1 MAMTGGVAKLV
12 KTGAPSGWP
21 DSIKLYVYYKE
32 KSQSIPNNETVLSL
46 GMYLTTPS
54 GWSIGQWDDFN
65 GSYIGTATSGSNCKS
80 FNGLVP
86 SGTMGTRWLVENL
99 DITVKHDD
107 DGQKKNLTIHW
118 KWGVNSPWGGF
129 TNPSGAF
136 NIDLTTIPRASTIT
150 SAANV
155 TLGNNCS
162 VTWTP
167 HSASFYYSL
176 IFQMGGGSS
185 YTEVIHPNTTL
196 PYTYTGHTL
205 KEILFASTIPTS
217 HEGTMAVTLLT
228 YSDSKGDHQVGEA
241 HTKTFSVYLNEMP
254 PTISSMSLSPVSSL
268 PAAFAEVYVQGK
280 SKVKAEISATGR
292 YGATIKSYSVKVDGK
307 TYGQSA
313 DYTSDYLS
321 KYGNLTVTG
330 YATDSRKDTGS
341 KDVTIYV
348 HPYTKPFL
356 TDVVAG
362 RCDSAGNLTDNGSYL
377 LIKARRSYSSVE
389 GRNKC
394 TILYRYRLL
403 SASFYSPWDTILSK
417 DAESDEVITSPLL
430 AGNLSLKSTYEV
442 QVMAVDDVGESYI
455 STIKIPTD
463 KVFSHRGWN
472 SICYGGYIEEDD
484 TFAIT
489 GDMKFKV
496 KNEVWESL
504 GLSGNVAPSESNC
517 GRGPESTGCWYRVVN
532 GNHVQIAFNC
542 AFSYNSGRYTINST
556 PIPEKYRLNKYISSI
571 CSVNGMA
578 IANVTVNG
586 AGYVVVEWVQ
596 NLAVSGITGNYD
608 VSWIDGYIDYYL

>member
-1 MAMTGGVAKLV
+1 
-12 KTGAPSGWP
+12 
-21 DSIKLYVYYKE
+21 
-32 KSQSIPNNETVLSL
+32 
-46 GMYLTTPS
+46 
-54 GWSIGQWDDFN
+54 
-65 GSYIGTATSGSNCKS
+65 
-80 FNGLVP
+80 
-86 SGTMGTRWLVENL
+86 
-99 DITVKHDD
+99 
-107 DGQKKNLTIHW
+107 
-118 KWGVNSPWGGF
+118 
-129 TNPSGAF
+129 
-136 NIDLTTIPRASTIT
+136 
-150 SAANV
+150 
-155 TLGNNCS
+155 
-162 VTWTP
+162 
-167 HSASFYYSL
+167 
-176 IFQMGGGSS
+176 MGGGSS

-268 PAAFAEVYVQGK
+268 PAAFADVYVQGK

-321 KYGNLTVTG
+321 KYGDLTVTG

-362 RCDSAGNLTDNGSYL
+362 RCNSAGELVDNGTYL
-377 LIKARRSYSSVE
+377 LIKAKRSYSSV
-389 GRNKC
+389 GGKNKC
-394 TILYRYRLL
+394 AIQYRYKLL
-403 SASFYSPWDTILSK
+403 SDSSYSSWMTILSK
-417 DAESDEVITSPLL
+417 DATSDEVITSPLRD
-430 AGNLSLKSTYEV
+430 GNLSVKSTYEV
-442 QVMAVDDVGESYI
+442 QVRAIDDIGEYTST
-455 STIKIPTD
+455 TIKLPTD
-463 KVFSHRGWN
+463 KVFCHRGWN
-472 SICYGGYIEEDD
+472 SICYGGYIEEDN

-489 GDMKFKV
+489 GDIKFKV

-504 GLSGNVAPSESNC
+504 GLSNLVTPSETNI
-517 GRGPESTGCWYRVVN
+517 GRGPEGTGCWYRVVN
-532 GNHVQIAFNC
+532 GNHVQVAFNC
-542 AFSYNSGRYTINST
+542 AFDYAGESLKVNLNSIPAKYRPQRNISSFCTIGGRAAARVLVNNSGNVLVDWIQALYTAETTS
-556 PIPEKYRLNKYISSI
+556 
-571 CSVNGMA
+571 
-578 IANVTVNG
+578 
-586 AGYVVVEWVQ
+586 AGP
-596 NLAVSGITGNYD
+596 